1 MAFEI
6 HHPGRPEDLSPAPM
20 LWAHGVL
27 GAATAAA
34 APWEALHLYS
44 LDDEGLLMDPE
55 DGTWWRLTWFAED
68 TAVLTGNEPLGYE
81 CTEYRGLVD
90 KLAGA
95 PDRLPIGWLG
105 DMLRVTTAGEWEP
118 SFLYWWI
125 DGDWGRTE
133 YPEGIRDD
141 GLCTVDGMGTPER
154 LQRYGCVGAPSLES
168 VTEILEA
175 AAAGALAPSSLEAF
189 MRACGVED
197 PAPALR
203 VAAEGGLTP
212 DAPRP
217 VLKVT

>member
-1 MAFEI
+1 MASGF
-6 HHPGRPEDLSPAPM
+6 HHPGRPEDLPPAPT

-55 DGTWWRLTWFAED
+55 DGTWWRLTWFGED
-68 TAVLTGNEPLGYE
+68 TAVLTGNEPLGYR
-81 CTEYRGLVD
+81 CQEYEGLVD

-95 PDRLPIGWLG
+95 PEGLPLGWLRNLL
-105 DMLRVTTAGEWEP
+105 DTTVQGSWEP
-118 SFLYWWI
+118 SFLYWWT
-125 DGDWGRTE
+125 GGTWGRTA
-133 YPEGIRDD
+133 YPDELDDD
-141 GLCTVDGMGTPER
+141 GLCVVGTMGTPEGI
-154 LQRYGCVGAPSLES
+154 QEHGCVGDPPLDAVSA
-168 VTEILEA
+168 TMKA
-175 AAAGALAPSSLEAF
+175 AATGTLTPSALDAF
-189 MRACGVED
+189 LRTCGVED

-203 VAAEGGLTP
+203 VAIENGLTP